1 MATYAK
7 IRVGAAALIL
17 SFVGASFA
25 VLSTTAHAQ
34 AVAGAATA
42 AAQSPGDALA
52 GYMLTLGTHPKDFES
67 LIGAGNAALD
77 LGDTMAAAGFYGRAE
92 EAWPQSPL
100 PQAGMGAAMVA
111 QGDAEGALVYFQ
123 RAEGLNGSVLTFA
136 ADRGLAFDLLGRHA
150 EAQADYRLALMGTDR
165 DEARRRLALSLAITG
180 KKDEAIQILGP
191 LMARGD
197 AAAARCRALVLAL
210 SGDTEGAKRTLEATM
225 PGSSYRMDPFFR
237 RLPGLSS
244 RDKAAAVNLGIFPDS
259 SQPSY
264 ARAPNTAAT
273 TAASSSPPAATA
285 RGGDRLASIED
296 LLGHYNAT
304 PAPTPQV
311 APPRIGPPQAQ
322 PAQVASVTPRA
333 AHPSVAKP
341 TGTASVKER
350 YWVQLASG
358 TNSAALPEEF
368 RRITRRSPDYFEGL
382 KGYVAETGGRTRLLI
397 GPFKDQRDATDYASA
412 LEDNNIRAFS
422 WVSPPGQPIRSLAT
436 R

>member
-1 MATYAK
+1 MARYPNN
-7 IRVGAAALIL
+7 RVGAAALIL
-17 SFVGASFA
+17 SLVGASFA
-25 VLSTTAHAQ
+25 LLSTTAHAQ
-34 AVAGAATA
+34 AV

-77 LGDTMAAAGFYGRAE
+77 LGDTMAAAGFFGRAE

-123 RAEGLNGSVLTFA
+123 RAEALKGSVLTFA

-150 EAQADYRLALMGTDR
+150 EAQADYRLALMGSDR

-180 KKDEAIQILGP
+180 KKAEAIQTLGP

-197 AAAARCRALVLAL
+197 SAAARCRALVLAL
-210 SGDTEGAKRTLEATM
+210 SGDTEGAKRTIEAAL

-237 RLPGLSS
+237 RLPALNS

-259 SQPSY
+259 SQPNYGRPS
-264 ARAPNTAAT
+264 TQV
-273 TAASSSPPAATA
+273 ASVQPAAPATS
-285 RGGDRLASIED
+285 GDRLASIED

-304 PAPTPQV
+304 PAPAPQV
-311 APPRIGPPQAQ
+311 AAPQIAPPQAA
-322 PAQVASVTPRA
+322 PVQVASVTSRVARPA
-333 AHPSVAKP
+333 AATPKAVASLNK
-341 TGTASVKER
+341 R

-358 TNSAALPEEF
+358 TNAGAMPEEF

-382 KGYVAETGGRTRLLI
+382 SGYLADAGDRLRLLI
-397 GPFKDQRDATDYASA
+397 GPFKDQRDATDFADA
-412 LEDNNIRAFS
+412 LQDEDIRAFS
-422 WVSPPGQPIRSLAT
+422 WVSPPGQPIRKLAT
-436 R
+436 Q

>member
-1 MATYAK
+1 MARYSN

-17 SFVGASFA
+17 SLVGASFA
-25 VLSTTAHAQ
+25 ALSTTAHAQ
-34 AVAGAATA
+34 TAAAAAV

-52 GYMLTLGTHPKDFES
+52 AYMLTLGTHPKDFES

-77 LGDTMAAAGFYGRAE
+77 LGDTMAAAGFFGRAE

-123 RAEGLNGSVLTFA
+123 RAEGLKGSVLTFA

-180 KKDEAIQILGP
+180 KKDEAIQVLGP

-259 SQPSY
+259 GQPNY
-264 ARAPNTAAT
+264 ARPST
-273 TAASSSPPAATA
+273 TVASSAPPAATA
-285 RGGDRLASIED
+285 TDGDRLASIED

-304 PAPTPQV
+304 PAPAPQA
-311 APPRIGPPQAQ
+311 APPPIGPPQAQ
-322 PAQVASVTPRA
+322 VASITSRV
-333 AHPSVAKP
+333 AHPAVARPK
-341 TGTASVKER
+341 GTASVKER

-358 TNSAALPEEF
+358 TNSAALPDEF

-382 KGYVAETGGRTRLLI
+382 KGYVAESGGRTRLLI

-412 LEDNNIRAFS
+412 LEDDNIRAFS

>member
-1 MATYAK
+1 MARYPNN
-7 IRVGAAALIL
+7 RVGAAALIL
-17 SFVGASFA
+17 SLVGASFA
-25 VLSTTAHAQ
+25 LLSTTAQAQ
-34 AVAGAATA
+34 IVAGAAAA
-42 AAQSPGDALA
+42 AAQTPGDALA
-52 GYMLTLGTHPKDFES
+52 GYMLTLGTNPKDFES

-77 LGDTMAAAGFYGRAE
+77 LGDTMAAAGFFGRAE

-136 ADRGLAFDLLGRHA
+136 ADRGLAYDLLGRHA

-180 KKDEAIQILGP
+180 KKAEALQTLGP

-237 RLPGLSS
+237 RLPALSS

-259 SQPSY
+259 SQPNY
-264 ARAPNTAAT
+264 ARPSTQVASGAP
-273 TAASSSPPAATA
+273 SSRPGPT
-285 RGGDRLASIED
+285 GDRLASIED
-296 LLGHYNAT
+296 LLGHYSAT
-304 PAPTPQV
+304 PAPAPQA
-311 APPRIGPPQAQ
+311 APPRIGPPQ
-322 PAQVASVTPRA
+322 PGPVQVASVTPRVTQRPA
-333 AHPSVAKP
+333 ARAGAV
-341 TGTASVKER
+341 ASVDRR

-358 TNSAALPEEF
+358 TNASALPDQF
-368 RRITRRSPDYFEGL
+368 RRIVKRSPDYFEGL
-382 KGYVAETGGRTRLLI
+382 SGYVANAGDRVRLLI
-397 GPFKDQRDATDYASA
+397 GPFKDQRDAIDFANA
-412 LEDNNIRAFS
+412 LQDDDIQAFS
-422 WVSPPGQPIRSLAT
+422 WISPPGQPVSKLAT
-436 R
+436 Q